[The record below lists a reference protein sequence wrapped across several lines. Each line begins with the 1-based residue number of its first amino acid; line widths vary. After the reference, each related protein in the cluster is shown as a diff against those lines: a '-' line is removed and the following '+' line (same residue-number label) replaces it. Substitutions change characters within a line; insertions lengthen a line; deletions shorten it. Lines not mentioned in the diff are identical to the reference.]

1 MRAPSACRPRAGIAW
16 SVRCCSTGVKGAR
29 GGGRVVGACV
39 RERRGVT
46 AVLRYL
52 ARYLCGGR
60 DQARTRERVG
70 NNSSRRASGTTL
82 DPPGRA
88 LEPRAALGR
97 RGLGTELGYG
107 GPDYARGRSTSVSR
121 ARPGPRLPALG
132 LRTLAA
138 RGQPPWWRARL
149 HGRKTP
155 TMPHQCSGTQSSG
168 ALLII

>member
-70 NNSSRRASGTTL
+70 NNSPRRASGTTL

-107 GPDYARGRSTSVSR
+107 GRDYARV
-121 ARPGPRLPALG
+121 G
-132 LRTLAA
+132 LRAFLVLVPDPASPLWGYARWRHGVNLPGGGHGYTEGNAGHAA
-138 RGQPPWWRARL
+138 PMQWDPEL
-149 HGRKTP
+149 GRP
-155 TMPHQCSGTQSSG
+155 
-168 ALLII
+168 L